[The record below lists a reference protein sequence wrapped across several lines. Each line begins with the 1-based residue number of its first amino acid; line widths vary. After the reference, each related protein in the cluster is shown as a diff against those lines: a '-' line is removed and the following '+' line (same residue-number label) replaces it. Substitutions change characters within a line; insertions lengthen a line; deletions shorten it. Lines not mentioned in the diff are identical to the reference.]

1 MCLISSSPALLGCG
15 VQTLDLPCILA
26 IADVHAAETAVFW
39 YEQKKAVFLLHIYPV
54 ISDLP
59 LHLAW
64 PNKGFHGVF
73 LHNPTSSFASVTF
86 AAHGISW
93 L

>member
-39 YEQKKAVFLLHIYPV
+39 YEQKKAVFFTAYISRHIRFA
-54 ISDLP
+54 IASS
-59 LHLAW
+59 LA
-64 PNKGFHGVF
+64 KQR
-73 LHNPTSSFASVTF
+73 L
-86 AAHGISW
+86 SW
-93 L
+93 GLST